1 MSTHDYGTRIV
12 IERIQQDI
20 RCIDSIGR
28 IDPDPQ
34 SARWYRAI
42 ERLAALAATKLE
54 AINAEAA
61 L

>member
-1 MSTHDYGTRIV
+1 MSTHDYGTRTV
-12 IERIQQDI
+12 IDRIKQDI

-42 ERLAALAATKLE
+42 ERLAALAAAKLE
-54 AINAEAA
+54 EIDREATS
-61 L
+61 